1 VERRLAGELTELV
14 RDISIGF
21 LAPIF
26 FLTAGFSVTLDVF
39 SNALTML
46 VVVTVLAIVTK
57 IIGTSS
63 FYLLTGNGWREGLVI
78 GAGMNGR
85 GAVEIILA
93 QIALSRGI
101 ISQEIFSVLV
111 FMAIFT
117 TATDPLL
124 MKWGADWLRRRGELM
139 RSADKRTGV
148 VIVGAGPLSRAIA
161 RELAPTRTV
170 WLIDSNLD
178 RCTAAKLEGLSVLYG
193 DSLDHE
199 DLAQLEIANTRWFL
213 ALTANTE
220 INILA
225 AQIARNVF
233 NVPDVYVLLT
243 RTEKGSLSSM
253 LSDIGATGIGDEQFD
268 CTGWDRRLV
277 NSREFETI
285 EMKVDVDIKA
295 SAFLKDLDG
304 VGIPLVIVSENGQR
318 VPFLVTEWVEA
329 GATVVVLRAKFLEPQ
344 NVELVMAH

>member
-1 VERRLAGELTELV
+1 MGLKIFPLAWRKLSELGLTNRTFYATVLLLITLLFAELAELAGLHAIVGAFLAGMFIREAIGVERRLAGELTELV

-93 QIALSRGI
+93 QIALSRVI
-101 ISQEIFSVLV
+101 ISQEIFYVLV

-124 MKWGADWLRRRGELM
+124 M
-139 RSADKRTGV
+139 
-148 VIVGAGPLSRAIA
+148 
-161 RELAPTRTV
+161 
-170 WLIDSNLD
+170 
-178 RCTAAKLEGLSVLYG
+178 
-193 DSLDHE
+193 
-199 DLAQLEIANTRWFL
+199 
-213 ALTANTE
+213 
-220 INILA
+220 
-225 AQIARNVF
+225 
-233 NVPDVYVLLT
+233 
-243 RTEKGSLSSM
+243 
-253 LSDIGATGIGDEQFD
+253 
-268 CTGWDRRLV
+268 
-277 NSREFETI
+277 
-285 EMKVDVDIKA
+285 
-295 SAFLKDLDG
+295 
-304 VGIPLVIVSENGQR
+304 
-318 VPFLVTEWVEA
+318 
-329 GATVVVLRAKFLEPQ
+329 
-344 NVELVMAH
+344 